1 MPRHGTENL
10 FNNSEEIYEE
20 FLEKR
25 DRPFIR
31 QYRTPRLPRLTEQVR
46 TQFNSAVLVWKADDH
61 YWKLAARYYGDSKLW
76 WIIGWFNEKPTE
88 GHLKI
93 GDIVLIPQPI
103 DKLLSFFNYG
113 TM

>member
-20 FLEKR
+20 
-25 DRPFIR
+25 FIR

-46 TQFNSAVLVWKADDH
+46 TQFNSAVHIWKADDH

-103 DKLLSFFNYG
+103 VNILFKSVCN
-113 TM
+113 